1 MTKLEYVKE
10 RLTILFNEVNVS
22 NEEYIKKRQK
32 NFPVKID
39 VDLAYPM
46 KAGELLGGIDA
57 ILDFL
62 EDD

>member
-10 RLTILFNEVNVS
+10 RLTILFNEVNVP

-32 NFPVKID
+32 DFPVKID

>member
-62 EDD
+62 EEN